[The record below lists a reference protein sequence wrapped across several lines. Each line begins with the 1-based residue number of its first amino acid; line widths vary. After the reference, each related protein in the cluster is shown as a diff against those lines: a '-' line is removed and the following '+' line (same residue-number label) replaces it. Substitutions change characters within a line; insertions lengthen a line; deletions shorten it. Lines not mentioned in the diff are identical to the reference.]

1 MRYKNTYITLEASLF
16 KHLEN
21 NINRFNCHFSENDN
35 NKVMIDKAVFMIDY
49 IRHQKSIRK
58 DDITPG
64 GYIRV
69 PSKFLNIYL
78 QKDLRKYKDFLV
90 RYGYIKTI
98 PYCKED
104 SKSYGYK
111 VCFFENKRDQK
122 HEIEEYSAYEFLSF
136 TYEKFLS
143 KSLKQYAKIEQ
154 KKTAA
159 ERTTKHL
166 TKWLNGE
173 NIQADWQAAFKF
185 LEKDQSLS
193 LDQKKQ
199 YSYSIN
205 RIRLDQ
211 WYFLR
216 STNDNR
222 LHSNLTNLPSTL
234 RKYLSHNGQKLVSL
248 DIKTSQPYLLAGV
261 FYLIIEKNTDSLEF
275 LKQGLRCKQVR
286 DKFDTVM
293 NSITLSDATI
303 ADFRAYKSLVCDNDI
318 YNYIGSKLS
327 SKFIS
332 TVKSANTKG
341 GYFDSVYN
349 TELGRKEKTHFKD
362 LRGFCKVLV
371 LEYMYCSVENNSLRL
386 KELRRVYPDAVNE
399 FIDDFKYCKELEIPK
414 RLGRRRRT
422 KRQKEIISRSKK
434 LFSKFLQQ
442 LEAFI
447 VLDIVTKE
455 LSKVYPK
462 MFMTTIHDS
471 IIVPK
476 NYKNEVKTFLQKKL
490 FEMLGVRSEIK
501 SELWEA

>member
-1 MRYKNTYITLEASLF
+1 MFNFKIKIMRYKNTYITLEASLF

-35 NKVMIDKAVFMIDY
+35 NKVMMDKAVFMIDY

-58 DDITPG
+58 DEISTG

-78 QKDLRKYKDFLV
+78 QKELRKYKEFLV
-90 RYGYIKTI
+90 RYGYIKTK
-98 PYCKED
+98 PYSKED

-111 VCFFENKRDQK
+111 VCFFEGKKDQK
-122 HEIEEYSAYEFLSF
+122 CEIEEYSAYEFLSL

-143 KSLKQYAKIEQ
+143 KSLKQYDKIEQ
-154 KKTAA
+154 KKSAA
-159 ERTTKHL
+159 ERKTKHL

-173 NIQADWQAAFKF
+173 NIQADWQAAFIF
-185 LEKDQSLS
+185 IEKDQSLS

-199 YSYSIN
+199 YSYIIN
-205 RIRLDQ
+205 RIRFNQ

-234 RKYLSHNGQKLVSL
+234 RKFLFHNEQKLVSL

-261 FYLIIEKNTDSLEF
+261 LCLITEKNTDSLEF

-293 NSITLSDATI
+293 NSITLSDAIT
-303 ADFRAYKSLVCDNDI
+303 ADFRAYKSLVCDKDI
-318 YNYIGSKLS
+318 YNYIGSQLS
-327 SKFIS
+327 PKFIG
-332 TVKSANTKG
+332 TVKSTNTKG
-341 GYFDSVYN
+341 GYSDSVYN

-362 LRGFCKVLV
+362 LRGLCKVLV

-386 KELRRVYPDAVNE
+386 KELRRVFPDAVNK

-414 RLGRRRRT
+414 RSGRKKRT
-422 KRQKEIISRSKK
+422 KSQKDKITRSKK

-442 LEAFI
+442 LEAYI
-447 VLDIVTKE
+447 VLDVITKE
-455 LSKVYPK
+455 LSRNYPQ
-462 MFMTTIHDS
+462 MFMATIHDS
-471 IIVPK
+471 IIITIDYE
-476 NYKNEVKTFLQKKL
+476 NQVKTFLQKNYSI
-490 FEMLGVRSEIK
+490 F
-501 SELWEA
+501 